1 MNDDDPQTV
10 DRMLLYL
17 YMLDYPDDDV
27 PNVLAEHVS
36 MDCSATPHLQRE
48 ISWTTEEETDSIT
61 TSEPSERAAPRDPRM
76 MNNALVYAIAEKYD
90 IPELKELA
98 KRKFQ
103 TLASS
108 KWPHDDFYAVTEAV
122 FSTTPDGDMGLRQV
136 VLDVCER
143 HFQEILKDRDTRAS
157 FLENKAITAVVLDAS
172 VRMIEQDKM
181 SLDGALAKQISLKDE
196 LSKAKADTKEALDQ
210 KSAWVS
216 QLDHLFTRA
225 NKIEGCRHCHE
236 KFQWCLDRVTN
247 SSYSFHELGI
257 QLRCTNCR
265 TKALS

>member
-27 PNVLAEHVS
+27 PNVVAEHVVKE
-36 MDCSATPHLQRE
+36 CSAMPHLQRE
-48 ISWTTEEETDSIT
+48 ISATTEEEIDSST
-61 TSEPSERAAPRDPRM
+61 TLEPSECAARQDSRM

-108 KWPHDDFYAVTEAV
+108 KWSHDDFHAVTEVV

-136 VLDVCER
+136 VLDVCEG
-143 HFQEILKDRDTRAS
+143 HFQEILKDRDTRAG

-172 VRMIEQDKM
+172 VRKIEQDKM
-181 SLDGALAKQISLKDE
+181 LLDGALARQISLKDE
-196 LSKAKADTKEALDQ
+196 LSKAKADTKVARDQ
-210 KSAWVS
+210 MSAWILR
-216 QLDHLFTRA
+216 LDSLFTCA
-225 NKIEGCRHCHE
+225 NKVEECRHCHE
-236 KFQWCLDRVTN
+236 KFQWCIDRVTN
-247 SSYSFHELGI
+247 SFHGLGML
-257 QLRCTNCR
+257 LRCTNCG